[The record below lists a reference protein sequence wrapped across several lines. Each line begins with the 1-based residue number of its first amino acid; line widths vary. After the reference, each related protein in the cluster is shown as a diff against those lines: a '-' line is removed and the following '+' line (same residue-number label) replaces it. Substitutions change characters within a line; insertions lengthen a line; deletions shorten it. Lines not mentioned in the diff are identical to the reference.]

1 MNQRYTNN
9 TGLSLFAQVYLATD
23 HYDHT
28 NAGLSATSLLK
39 PIKQVLLPHRI
50 PVEQRVVDVIEQ
62 VSNRTGSSIHDGF
75 EAAWKDDRLPE
86 TLKSLGYPP
95 GVISKIR
102 VNPTKEEVAK
112 GDIIP
117 VFMEQRLSKN
127 VQGIKVTG
135 KFDAV
140 VNGEV
145 EDLKNTSVWKYMSG
159 KTEDYIMQGSI
170 YRWLGPEL
178 ITKDWMNV
186 TFHIKNW
193 ERSGQARYGE
203 GYPAAQMITKRL
215 KLHSIEATDA
225 YVNQRVSDLIRLR
238 DVSEDL
244 MPKCS
249 DSDLW
254 RKETQWRYFKNP
266 AKAYEPGA
274 RSTKNFD
281 NKADAY
287 LQLAKDGNVGVVMER
302 PGQVTAC
309 KFCSAFLVCKQK
321 DDLIAS
327 GDLIV

>member
-1 MNQRYTNN
+1 MSQRYTNN
-9 TGLSLFAQVYLATD
+9 TGVSLFAAVYLATD
-23 HYDHT
+23 HYDHN

-39 PIKQVLLPHRI
+39 PIKQVLLAHRV
-50 PVEQRVVDVIEQ
+50 PEEQRVLDVIDMA
-62 VSNRTGSSIHDGF
+62 SNRTGSSIHDGF
-75 EAAWKDDRLPE
+75 EAAWNDPRLPE
-86 TLKSLGYPP
+86 TLASLGYPA

-112 GDIIP
+112 GGIIP
-117 VFMEQRLSKN
+117 VYMEQRLSKN

-170 YRWLGPEL
+170 YRWLGPEI
-178 ITKDWMNV
+178 ITKDWMNL

-193 ERSGQARYGE
+193 ERSGAARYGE
-203 GYPAAQMITKRL
+203 GYPPAQILTKRL
-215 KLHSIEATDA
+215 KLLSLAETEA
-225 YVNQRVSDLIRLR
+225 YVQKRVSDLIRLR
-238 DVSEDL
+238 DVDEDL
-244 MPKCS
+244 MPPCS

-254 RKETQWRYFKNP
+254 RKEPQWRYFKNA

-274 RSTKNFD
+274 RSTKNFT
-281 NKADAY
+281 NAADAAI
-287 LQLAKDGNVGVVMER
+287 QLAKDGNTGVVMHK

-309 KFCSAFLVCKQK
+309 KFCAAAPVCRQRQA
-321 DDLIAS
+321 LIAS

>member
-1 MNQRYTNN
+1 MSQRYTNN
-9 TGLSLFAQVYLATD
+9 TGVSLFAAVYLATD
-23 HYDHT
+23 HYDHS

-39 PIKQVLLPHRI
+39 PIKQVLLPHRV
-50 PVEQRVVDVIEQ
+50 PEAERVVDVIEMA
-62 VSNRTGSSIHDGF
+62 SNRTGSSIHDGF

-86 TLKSLGYPP
+86 TLKSLGYPA

-102 VNPTKEEVAK
+102 VNPTQEEVAK

-117 VFMEQRLSKN
+117 VYMEQRLSKN

-145 EDLKNTSVWKYMSG
+145 EDLKNTSVWKYMAG
-159 KTEDYIMQGSI
+159 KDAEYIMQGSI
-170 YRWLGPEL
+170 YRWLGPHI
-178 ITKDWMNV
+178 ITKDWMNL

-193 ERSGQARYGE
+193 ERSGAARFGE
-203 GYPAAQMITKRL
+203 GYPPQQILTKRL
-215 KLHSIEATDA
+215 KLHSLETTEA
-225 YVNQRVSDLIRLR
+225 YVQQRVSDLIRLR

-244 MPKCS
+244 MPPCT
-249 DSDLW
+249 DYDLW
-254 RKETQWRYFKNP
+254 RKDPQWRYYKNP

-281 NKADAY
+281 NAADAAI
-287 LQLAKDGNVGVVMER
+287 QLSKDGNVGVVMHR
-302 PGQVTAC
+302 LGQVTAC
-309 KFCSAFLVCKQK
+309 KFCSAAPVCQQRLA
-321 DDLIAS
+321 LIAS